1 MRIPRFFRRLS
12 PIQKAVLVLCAGFAL
27 LTWMTPPM
35 VLADDCL
42 RDPLNAADCMRTPG
56 YRETIT
62 VIFSGLPAIAAI
74 APNLFGGATGKTP
87 PPQTGKQ
94 PQQPDEQPTTHY
106 VVQVSSE
113 SVVVTPEQSATLA
126 IKAWK
131 SVNGAPWT
139 AAPEVQIQLTLSPAT
154 PEVYVSPQ
162 QGAGEMHVEITA
174 GEAAVAGLRMLTIV
188 GLAPQSRTSAQVQV
202 DVQTSPYELYISE
215 ERFEISVGETVE
227 LEVRALR
234 QGEGGI
240 WEDAP
245 DARIRPWLPTEKDY
259 FDWSP
264 PPPYTKGANELYGLV
279 VMRITAVSAEKPSEL
294 CYLSFTAIYP
304 DKTEV
309 DKRVEIVLKA
319 PDYEIEFL

>member
-1 MRIPRFFRRLS
+1 MSMPRFFRRFS
-12 PIQKAVLVLCAGFAL
+12 PLQRAILVLCAGFAL

-62 VIFSGLPAIAAI
+62 IIFSGLPAIAAI
-74 APNLFGGATGKTP
+74 VPNLIGGATGSTP
-87 PPQTGKQ
+87 PPQGDGTTKQ
-94 PQQPDEQPTTHY
+94 PEEQQTTHY
-106 VVQVSSE
+106 VVQVSSQ
-113 SVVVTPEQSATLA
+113 SVTVTPEQGGSLA

-131 SVNGAPWT
+131 SVNGAPW
-139 AAPEVQIQLTLSPAT
+139 APAPEVQIQLALNPNT
-154 PEVYVSPQ
+154 PDVQVSPQ
-162 QGAGEMHVEITA
+162 RGTGEMRVDITA
-174 GEAAVAGLRMLTIV
+174 DETAVAGLRTLTIV
-188 GLAPQSRTSAQVQV
+188 GTAPQSRTSAQVQV
-202 DVQTSPYELYISE
+202 DVQTSPYQLQISE
-215 ERFEISVGETVE
+215 ERFEIAVGETVD

-234 QGEGGI
+234 LSEAGI
-240 WEDAP
+240 WEDEP

-279 VMRITAVSAEKPSEL
+279 VMRITAMSAEKPSEL

-304 DKTEV
+304 DKTEI
-309 DKRVEIVLKA
+309 DKRVEIILKA
-319 PDYEIEFL
+319 AEYEIEFL